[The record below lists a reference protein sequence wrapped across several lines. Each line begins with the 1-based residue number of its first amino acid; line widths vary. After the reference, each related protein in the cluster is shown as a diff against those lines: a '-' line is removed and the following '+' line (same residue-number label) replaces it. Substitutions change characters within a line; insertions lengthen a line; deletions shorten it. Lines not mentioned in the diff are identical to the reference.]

1 MAERRMFAKTIIDSD
16 AFLDMPLSTQV
27 LYFHLGLQADDD
39 GFINSPKKIQR
50 MIGAGEDDMKL
61 LIAKGFIIP
70 FPSGVVVITHWKVHN
85 NIRKDRYRE
94 TIYLLEK
101 STLAEDDVGMYVM
114 ADAEKE
120 TWLSLGRPMVNQ
132 RLPQVRSGEERIGKG
147 RKGEEKETLQTPSA
161 FQPPTLSQLEAYC
174 GEMGFQIDGQS
185 FLDYYESNGWMVG
198 QNPMQDW
205 KAAVRRWEAGDRKRG
220 GRQASYG
227 GNDFL
232 RMLAEMEEEE
242 RRETI

>member
-27 LYFHLGLQADDD
+27 LYFHLGVRADDD

-61 LIAKGFIIP
+61 LIAKGFLIP
-70 FPSGVVVITHWKVHN
+70 FESGVMVITHWKVHN
-85 NIRKDRYRE
+85 NIQKDRYRE
-94 TIYLLEK
+94 TLYTEEK
-101 STLAEDDVGMYVM
+101 QMLFLAENKMYTLDPACIHSVSGM
-114 ADAEKE
+114 D
-120 TWLSLGRPMVNQ
+120 T
-132 RLPQVRSGEERIGKG
+132 QVRLGEDSSGKG
-147 RKGEEKETLQTPSA
+147 RKEEESERVQTASA
-161 FQPPTLSQLEAYC
+161 FHPPTLSQLEAYC

-185 FLDYYESNGWMVG
+185 FLDYYASNGWMVG

-205 KAAVRRWEAGDRKRG
+205 QAAVRRWEAGDRKRIG
-220 GRQASYG
+220 SQRQEKQPDPYG

-242 RRETI
+242 RREMI